1 MFALQR
7 HQPRVTLCHQPN
19 LQQLQTCNKN
29 VVFWEVRIE
38 LEVFP
43 KSNSKFIQS
52 LIWATPLQ
60 CCCFVLWIFWKN
72 YNTFTVVCWVILY
85 SPNKTSVKIRLM
97 TKNIFYSAE
106 LRIFSPIKLAIIYLL
121 YEKYVFQIK
130 DKF

>member
-52 LIWATPLQ
+52 LI
-60 CCCFVLWIFWKN
+60 
-72 YNTFTVVCWVILY
+72 
-85 SPNKTSVKIRLM
+85 
-97 TKNIFYSAE
+97 
-106 LRIFSPIKLAIIYLL
+106 
-121 YEKYVFQIK
+121 
-130 DKF
+130 